1 MKLSIITINRNNAEG
16 LRRTIRSVV
25 GQTCRDFEYIVID
38 GASDDG
44 SKDVITEN
52 QSAIA
57 YWVSE
62 PDKGVYNAMNKGVAQ
77 AHGDYCLFINS
88 GDELADDKVVGR
100 VLPLLQG
107 VDFYAGDTIVDYE
120 KKRSVMKSPYT
131 MTLDFILRRSVS
143 HPATFTRTEVLRARP
158 YNERNRIVSD
168 WECLFYEWIFGNR
181 SYERIN
187 LVVSVFYNNGI
198 SATEPEQVA
207 EERKR
212 TIDRWMKPQ
221 VQSLMADSPELDLKI
236 KMALH
241 KHPVERDW
249 KILRNSVKWL
259 FKDLWNCFRKRG

>member
-44 SKDVITEN
+44 SKEVITDHR
-52 QSAIA
+52 SAIA

-77 AHGDYCLFINS
+77 AHGEYCLFVNS

-107 VDFYAGDTIVDYE
+107 VDFYAGDTIVDYG
-120 KKRSVMKSPYT
+120 KKRSVMKSPYKMT
-131 MTLDFILRRSVS
+131 MDFIVRRSVS
-143 HPATFTRTEVLRARP
+143 HPATFTRTQLLRENP
-158 YNERNRIVSD
+158 YNEENRIVSD
-168 WECLFYEWIFGNR
+168 WEFIFYEWVFRMR

-187 LVVSVFYNNGI
+187 GVISVFYYDGI
-198 SATEPEQVA
+198 SSV
-207 EERKR
+207 
-212 TIDRWMKPQ
+212 
-221 VQSLMADSPELDLKI
+221 SPELVAKERQAVMDRYLPRNVQSIFDYRSDMERKI
-236 KMALH
+236 MQSLH

-249 KILRNSVKWL
+249 KVLRNGVKYF
-259 FKDLWNCFRKRG
+259 FKDLFAGNK